1 MMVEMAT
8 GIDAM
13 VMATGIV
20 ACVVH
25 ALFAS

>member
-1 MMVEMAT
+1 MMVEMAA

-20 ACVVH
+20 ACVAH
-25 ALFAS
+25 ALFGS